1 MLVTFKVCLSAL
13 ARAGKN
19 RQFKRLELGKHL
31 IVFVLRCFKLKILRF
46 MHRYFFQIA
55 LSHQKCSWE
64 ETGSGEETHR
74 RKMPILQRGIF
85 NTEGQFSL
93 THKGDRIA
101 RLNICKSKFN
111 IMSNV
116 VTLSI
121 TIIPKNQQSSGANSR
136 MLYKI
141 YSEDF
146 IIQTLWTGIY
156 TYETLTQAHLGSS
169 QGIQA
174 VPVQDLPSEILSRR
188 PPRK

>member
-1 MLVTFKVCLSAL
+1 
-13 ARAGKN
+13 
-19 RQFKRLELGKHL
+19 
-31 IVFVLRCFKLKILRF
+31 
-46 MHRYFFQIA
+46 
-55 LSHQKCSWE
+55 
-64 ETGSGEETHR
+64 
-74 RKMPILQRGIF
+74 MPILQRGIF

-93 THKGDRIA
+93 THKCDRIA

-146 IIQTLWTGIY
+146 IIQTL
-156 TYETLTQAHLGSS
+156 
-169 QGIQA
+169 
-174 VPVQDLPSEILSRR
+174 
-188 PPRK
+188 